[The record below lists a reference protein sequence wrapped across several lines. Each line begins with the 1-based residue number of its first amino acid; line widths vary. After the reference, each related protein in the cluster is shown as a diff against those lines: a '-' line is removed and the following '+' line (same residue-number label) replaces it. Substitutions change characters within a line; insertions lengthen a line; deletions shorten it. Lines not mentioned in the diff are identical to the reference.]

1 MENGKWEA
9 ESGKWKTE
17 ICVFPHPNQ
26 VILLR
31 EMQKVV
37 CKKLNQEKFTVI
49 QCIPLCLKC
58 PNLTDLTVKITKAD
72 IDSIKED
79 VFSDKKI
86 IYLAV
91 NLEING
97 IAATGRIELCE
108 IDEENLTKEAQ
119 ESFSAEAIL
128 SQEEI
133 PFKKLSPFRI
143 VEMNS
148 EEYENGVH
156 WEITAEK
163 WGKVK

>member
-1 MENGKWEA
+1 MKDEIVLLPNPNQLILLKDLQ
-9 ESGKWKTE
+9 KE
-17 ICVFPHPNQ
+17 ICRTISGFVPVYP
-26 VILLR
+26 I
-31 EMQKVV
+31 
-37 CKKLNQEKFTVI
+37 
-49 QCIPLCLKC
+49 CLKC
-58 PNLTDLTVKITKAD
+58 GELCAVTDKITKAD
-72 IDSIKED
+72 VGK
-79 VFSDKKI
+79 VFLDKGRI
-86 IYLAV
+86 FLSV
-91 NLEING
+91 GLEING
-97 IAATGRIELCE
+97 NAAEGRIELCE